1 MAIVFFCWGVIYGVV
16 SAGIFLIQNMDEED
30 WTIKRKER
38 VILFGCSGINS
49 FLVCHVSRMEGV
61 AAFMLSVLAGCLLF
75 ACITDGRACVVF
87 QFTWWVAGAVGGG
100 LLYRSYTTDCTALWT
115 TDFPQEQRLL
125 SLLFYIVLQEVIFC
139 NAYGRADCHAFVVCA
154 LVGSAF
160 GMNFLGYLIH
170 MILAFSGLAITQ
182 AFRHNINQKGNLKQP
197 VAFLPYITISF
208 WALLY
213 AVYSAQNG
221 IITILNI

>member
-75 ACITDGRACVVF
+75 ACITPL
-87 QFTWWVAGAVGGG
+87 TAV
-100 LLYRSYTTDCTALWT
+100 
-115 TDFPQEQRLL
+115 
-125 SLLFYIVLQEVIFC
+125 
-139 NAYGRADCHAFVVCA
+139 
-154 LVGSAF
+154 
-160 GMNFLGYLIH
+160 
-170 MILAFSGLAITQ
+170 
-182 AFRHNINQKGNLKQP
+182 
-197 VAFLPYITISF
+197 SF
-208 WALLY
+208 
-213 AVYSAQNG
+213 
-221 IITILNI
+221 